1 MRRAAFA
8 FIFVTVMLDMLALG
22 IIVPV
27 LPRLIVQFEGGD
39 MAKAAMQT
47 GVFGFIFA
55 AMQFFFAPVIG
66 SASDHF
72 GRRPVI
78 LLSNFGLGC
87 DYLLMALAPSLSW
100 LFVGRIISGITCA
113 SFPTASA
120 YVADVVPADQRAAKL
135 GMLSAS
141 FGLGFIIGPAVG
153 GLLGGMG
160 LRYPFYAAAALSL
173 ANALY
178 GFFILPESL
187 PPERRSGFHF
197 RKANPLGS
205 LELLRSH
212 PVLLGL
218 ASAIFLY
225 YIAHESLP
233 SMFVLY
239 TDYRYHW
246 GEGMTGMA
254 LAAVGVCSTI
264 VSAVL
269 ITATVKTFGEK
280 RTLFAGLLFGI
291 AGFAVYAA
299 APNTA
304 WFLAGCPLISMWG
317 LTTPPMQSLMTRCVG
332 TSDQGKLQGAL
343 GSLFGVAGMIG
354 PIVFTEAFAAA
365 IGPQWNLPGFPY
377 WLAALLLTGSLL
389 LVTAAIARAP
399 LPASSPLQ
407 P

>member
-87 DYLLMALAPSLSW
+87 DYLLMAMAPTLSW
-100 LFVGRIISGITCA
+100 LFIGRIISGITCA

-141 FGLGFIIGPAVG
+141 FGLGFIIGPAIG

-178 GFFILPESL
+178 GYFILPESL
-187 PPERRSGFHF
+187 PQDRRTPFHF
-197 RKANPLGS
+197 R
-205 LELLRSH
+205 
-212 PVLLGL
+212 
-218 ASAIFLY
+218 
-225 YIAHESLP
+225 
-233 SMFVLY
+233 
-239 TDYRYHW
+239 
-246 GEGMTGMA
+246 
-254 LAAVGVCSTI
+254 
-264 VSAVL
+264 
-269 ITATVKTFGEK
+269 
-280 RTLFAGLLFGI
+280 
-291 AGFAVYAA
+291 
-299 APNTA
+299 
-304 WFLAGCPLISMWG
+304 
-317 LTTPPMQSLMTRCVG
+317 
-332 TSDQGKLQGAL
+332 
-343 GSLFGVAGMIG
+343 
-354 PIVFTEAFAAA
+354 
-365 IGPQWNLPGFPY
+365 
-377 WLAALLLTGSLL
+377 
-389 LVTAAIARAP
+389 
-399 LPASSPLQ
+399 
-407 P
+407 

>member
-27 LPRLIVQFEGGD
+27 LPRLIVQFEHGD

-87 DYLLMALAPSLSW
+87 DYILMAMAPSLSW
-100 LFVGRIISGITCA
+100 LFVGRIISGITSA

-120 YVADVVPADQRAAKL
+120 YVADVVPEDQRAAKL

-141 FGLGFIIGPAVG
+141 FGLGFIVGPAVG
-153 GLLGGMG
+153 GLLGGIG

-187 PPERRSGFHF
+187 PPGRRSPFHF

-212 PVLLGL
+212 PILLGL

-239 TDYRYHW
+239 TDYRYRW
-246 GEGMTGMA
+246 TESMTGIA

-269 ITATVKTFGEK
+269 ITAAVKTLGER

-291 AGFAVYAA
+291 AGFGLYAA
-299 APNTA
+299 APSTT
-304 WFLAGCPLISMWG
+304 WFLVGCPLISLWG
-317 LTTPPMQSLMTRCVG
+317 LTSPPIQSMMTRCVG
-332 TSDQGKLQGAL
+332 ADSQGKLQGAL

-354 PIVFTEAFAAA
+354 PILFTETFAAA
-365 IGPQWNLPGFPY
+365 IDPRWGFPGAPY
-377 WLAALLLTGSLL
+377 WLATLLLIASLL

>member
-178 GFFILPESL
+178 GFLILPESL

>member
-1 MRRAAFA
+1 
-8 FIFVTVMLDMLALG
+8 MLDMLALG